1 MRSGP
6 HLEIE
11 LDRPELLVRGTFDEA
26 TPALLSGR
34 LVVNLSET
42 IRVRS
47 LRLVFTGRVDT
58 SVSQAVSTVRA
69 DQDEHREI
77 LSHTWTFL
85 SHKHSEQLSGRSVYP
100 FELLV
105 SGDNPETIH
114 TVLGKV
120 RYELHATL
128 ERSGLHTNTSAHKEV
143 MVKRGPVAGAPWALA
158 LMESI
163 EAVGTWDG
171 QLEYRVTVPTR
182 SLTDNELFHTRFE
195 LQPRSKGLTLV
206 AVGVLIKEYTRYYN
220 SRMQPVH
227 KFSRVVAR
235 NENYVTQSG
244 ACSVDALKPS
254 QCMSLV
260 DATSIHVPLAVPAA
274 YTHIQYDV
282 STELVEVRHRIK
294 FLIKVRDSRMLVHS
308 VFVAV
313 PVCVQPVSARDE
325 ASILP
330 RYEGAGGV
338 VIMRSDTL
346 PPAYGDVDGLGVG
359 MGEDVD
365 GFPGALRHSRSQ
377 FYLASPDHSPRMN
390 AARDGSETLQSS
402 ETLQESS
409 EMLTDMKINSVFVGL
424 AIVAVG
430 VSGLPVPVNHSLRV
444 NKETWISPGTL
455 WNSFLSGITTPG
467 TVSVVAKPKRSTH
480 AHARDSIFDLL
491 PEEVRDKVGTIVPQ
505 LQNLIPSDTWSKILN
520 ALDQVSNI
528 DVQSL
533 VDLVPADVKD
543 KLQGLNISVD
553 EVIAMVPETIR
564 DKVPDLESII
574 TLFVSYLQDET
585 SGPVS
590 ANETNFPFELFNFN
604 Q

>member
-58 SVSQAVSTVRA
+58 SVSQAVNTVRA

-377 FYLASPDHSPRMN
+377 FYLASPDHSPRMS

-409 EMLTDMKINSVFVGL
+409 EMLTFSALPNPIPPSTATQNASSVSTLTHPPCDPPSKQCPHERRTSRVADKVKSIFQHHSRHGRTNSCGGEMGRSRTPDHVQNVARVPRRNSVTPVGL
-424 AIVAVG
+424 RSECLQLPDAVDG
-430 VSGLPVPVNHSLRV
+430 AVQTPQATQPQ
-444 NKETWISPGTL
+444 SPRHL
-455 WNSFLSGITTPG
+455 
-467 TVSVVAKPKRSTH
+467 
-480 AHARDSIFDLL
+480 
-491 PEEVRDKVGTIVPQ
+491 
-505 LQNLIPSDTWSKILN
+505 
-520 ALDQVSNI
+520 
-528 DVQSL
+528 
-533 VDLVPADVKD
+533 
-543 KLQGLNISVD
+543 
-553 EVIAMVPETIR
+553 
-564 DKVPDLESII
+564 
-574 TLFVSYLQDET
+574 
-585 SGPVS
+585 
-590 ANETNFPFELFNFN
+590 
-604 Q
+604 

>member
-6 HLEIE
+6 HLEIK

-26 TPALLSGR
+26 TPALLSGH
-34 LVVNLSET
+34 LVVHLSET

-47 LRLVFTGRVDT
+47 LRLTFTGRVDT
-58 SVSQAVSTVRA
+58 CVSQAVCTVRA

-85 SHKHSEQLSGRSVYP
+85 KHSELSGRSVYP

-114 TVLGKV
+114 TALGKV

-128 ERSGLHTNTSAHKEV
+128 ERPGLHTNTSVCREV

-244 ACSVDALKPS
+244 SCSVDPLPPS
-254 QCMSLV
+254 QCMHLV
-260 DATSIHVPLAVPAA
+260 DATSIHVPLVVPSA
-274 YTHIQYDV
+274 YSHIQYDV

-294 FLIKVRDSRMLVHS
+294 FLIKVRDSRSLVHS

-330 RYEGAGGV
+330 RYEGGGV
-338 VIMRSDTL
+338 VIMRSETL
-346 PPAYGDVDGLGVG
+346 PPAYGEGEDGLDV
-359 MGEDVD
+359 GEDVD
-365 GFPGALRHSRSQ
+365 GFPSALRRSRSQ
-377 FYLASPDHSPRMN
+377 FYLASPDHSPRMG
-390 AARDGSETLQSS
+390 AARDGSETLDDPETLPDGSETLQSS
-402 ETLQESS
+402 ETLQETSEIMSLSALPLPNSTHNASS
-409 EMLTDMKINSVFVGL
+409 ALTLPPRDPPTKHCPQERRTHRVADKVKSIFHHSRHGRTISCGGEMGRSMTPDHVQNAAQMPRRNSVTPVGL
-424 AIVAVG
+424 RYSEGPAP
-430 VSGLPVPVNHSLRV
+430 L
-444 NKETWISPGTL
+444 
-455 WNSFLSGITTPG
+455 
-467 TVSVVAKPKRSTH
+467 
-480 AHARDSIFDLL
+480 
-491 PEEVRDKVGTIVPQ
+491 
-505 LQNLIPSDTWSKILN
+505 SDT
-520 ALDQVSNI
+520 ADCT
-528 DVQSL
+528 VQTPKPQATQPQSPRHL
-533 VDLVPADVKD
+533 L
-543 KLQGLNISVD
+543 I
-553 EVIAMVPETIR
+553 
-564 DKVPDLESII
+564 
-574 TLFVSYLQDET
+574 
-585 SGPVS
+585 
-590 ANETNFPFELFNFN
+590 
-604 Q
+604 

>member
-34 LVVNLSET
+34 LVVHSSET

-58 SVSQAVSTVRA
+58 FVSQAVCTVRT

-77 LSHTWTFL
+77 LTHTWNFL
-85 SHKHSEQLSGRSVYP
+85 TSHKHSTEQLSGRSEYP

-114 TVLGKV
+114 TALGKV
-120 RYELHATL
+120 RYELRATL
-128 ERSGLHTNTSAHKEV
+128 ERPGLHTNTSVSREV
-143 MVKRGPVAGAPWALA
+143 AVKRGPVAGAPWALA

-163 EAVGTWDG
+163 EAVGTWDQ

-182 SLTDNELFHTRFE
+182 SVTDNELFHTRFE
-195 LQPRSKGLTLV
+195 LQPRCKGLTLV

-227 KFSRVVAR
+227 RFSRVVAR

-244 ACSVDALKPS
+244 SCSVDPLKPS
-254 QCMSLV
+254 ECMSLV
-260 DATSIHVPLAVPAA
+260 DATSIHVPLVVPAA

-282 STELVEVRHRIK
+282 TTELVEVRHRIK
-294 FLIKVRDSRMLVHS
+294 FLIKVRDSRMLIHS

-330 RYEGAGGV
+330 RYEGMGQNGTL
-338 VIMRSDTL
+338 IMRSETL
-346 PPAYGDVDGLGVG
+346 PPAYGDVDV
-359 MGEDVD
+359 GEDVD

-377 FYLASPDHSPRMN
+377 FYLASPDHSPRIG
-390 AARDGSETLQSS
+390 ATQGSVALADGSETLQSS
-402 ETLQESS
+402 ETLQGASEILPLSALPNPSPCNRTSATRNASS
-409 EMLTDMKINSVFVGL
+409 VSTLTHPSNSHCDPSTKHCPQERRTSNRVADKVRSIFQHTRHGRTNSCEELPGRSMTPDHVQSVVRVPRRNSVTPAGL
-424 AIVAVG
+424 RSESLVHSPVA
-430 VSGLPVPVNHSLRV
+430 
-444 NKETWISPGTL
+444 
-455 WNSFLSGITTPG
+455 
-467 TVSVVAKPKRSTH
+467 
-480 AHARDSIFDLL
+480 
-491 PEEVRDKVGTIVPQ
+491 
-505 LQNLIPSDTWSKILN
+505 
-520 ALDQVSNI
+520 
-528 DVQSL
+528 DVQTPNDQL
-533 VDLVPADVKD
+533 PKPPAAQPPSPRR
-543 KLQGLNISVD
+543 LLI
-553 EVIAMVPETIR
+553 
-564 DKVPDLESII
+564 
-574 TLFVSYLQDET
+574 
-585 SGPVS
+585 
-590 ANETNFPFELFNFN
+590 
-604 Q
+604 

>member
-34 LVVNLSET
+34 LVVHSSET

-58 SVSQAVSTVRA
+58 FVSQAVCTVRT

-77 LSHTWTFL
+77 LTHTWNFL
-85 SHKHSEQLSGRSVYP
+85 TSHKHSTEQLSGRSEYP

-114 TVLGKV
+114 TALGKV
-120 RYELHATL
+120 RYELRATL
-128 ERSGLHTNTSAHKEV
+128 ERPGLHTNTSVSREV
-143 MVKRGPVAGAPWALA
+143 AVKRGPVAGAPWALA

-163 EAVGTWDG
+163 EAVGTWDQ

-182 SLTDNELFHTRFE
+182 SVTDNELFHTRFE
-195 LQPRSKGLTLV
+195 LQPRCKGLTLV

-227 KFSRVVAR
+227 RFSRVVAR

-244 ACSVDALKPS
+244 SCSVDPLKPS
-254 QCMSLV
+254 ECMSLV
-260 DATSIHVPLAVPAA
+260 DATSIHVPLVVPAA

-282 STELVEVRHRIK
+282 TTELVEVRHRIK
-294 FLIKVRDSRMLVHS
+294 FLIKVRDSRMLIHS

-330 RYEGAGGV
+330 RYEGMGQNGTL
-338 VIMRSDTL
+338 IMRSETL
-346 PPAYGDVDGLGVG
+346 PPAYGDVDV
-359 MGEDVD
+359 GEDVD

-377 FYLASPDHSPRMN
+377 FYLASPDHSPRIG
-390 AARDGSETLQSS
+390 ATQGSVALADGSETLQTKSALS
-402 ETLQESS
+402 
-409 EMLTDMKINSVFVGL
+409 
-424 AIVAVG
+424 IVAI
-430 VSGLPVPVNHSLRV
+430 PNR
-444 NKETWISPGTL
+444 NKPHTLGTRDT
-455 WNSFLSGITTPG
+455 NPDLS
-467 TVSVVAKPKRSTH
+467 
-480 AHARDSIFDLL
+480 SILDLL
-491 PEEVRDKVGTIVPQ
+491 PEAIHDKLGTIVPQ
-505 LQNLIPSDTWSKILN
+505 LQSLIPKDTWDRILN
-520 ALDQVSNI
+520 VLGQASNTEDF

-533 VDLVPADVKD
+533 VDLVPQDVRD
-543 KLQGLNISVD
+543 KLAGLENISVD
-553 EVIAMVPETIR
+553 EIVGMVPENIR
-564 DKVPDLESII
+564 DKIPNLESII
-574 TLFVSYLQDET
+574 TSFVGYLRGET
-585 SGPVS
+585 TGTHSASSTNGPS
-590 ANETNFPFELFNFN
+590 PANEINSFPFELFNFN